1 MAIDGTVITSVLAI
15 VVSLG
20 GAGVLAMRGKAV
32 KAVGSIA
39 KILIGISDLLV
50 CITNAQADDNVSEA
64 ELVAIKEKALGIQK
78 AILELKGEL
87 GL

>member
-50 CITNAQADDNVSEA
+50 CITNAQADDNVSDA
-64 ELVAIKEKALGIQK
+64 ELASIKEKALGIQK